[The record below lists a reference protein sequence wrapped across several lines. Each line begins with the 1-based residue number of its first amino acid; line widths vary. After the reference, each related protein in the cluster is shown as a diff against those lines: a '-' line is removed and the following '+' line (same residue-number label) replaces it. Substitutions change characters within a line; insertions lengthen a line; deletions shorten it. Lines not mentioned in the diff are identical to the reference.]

1 MLTFRTT
8 SRFIARLLVGVLLF
22 AQLAVAGYACPVML
36 NGSTHGM
43 APSAVMGMGDVA
55 EMQSGGMETKLGGM
69 DPDRPNLCLGHCQY
83 GQQNADSTSS
93 PSLPAAVLTSLY
105 ALPSLEQSAGLAR
118 PIATASGP
126 PSLADPPHAILHCC
140 FRL

>member
-1 MLTFRTT
+1 VLTFRIT
-8 SRFIARLLVGVLLF
+8 SRFVARLLVGVLLS
-22 AQLAVAGYACPVML
+22 AQMAVTAYACPVML
-36 NGSTHGM
+36 NGSTHST

-55 EMQSGGMETKLGGM
+55 ETQSGGMETKLGGM
-69 DPDRPNLCLGHCQY
+69 DSDLPNLCLGHCQY

-93 PSLPAAVLTSLY
+93 PSLAAAVLTSLY

-126 PSLADPPHAILHCC
+126 PSLVDRPHAILHCC